1 MGGSGGFFG
10 GRRSPEELFNKVRD
24 SESKTQDK
32 NFEISVEN
40 YIGSLLAKYNQR
52 SENVRTHLDNIKK
65 ALEKEIEGSVE
76 LIFGGSVAKHTYVD
90 GISDIDALVLLNKS
104 ELKDKSP
111 EKVKDYFLNRL
122 SERLPKDT
130 PIEKGNLAVT
140 ITYSDVEV
148 QLLPAIRY
156 KGGYR
161 IADPTGKEWSFI
173 KPQEFAQRLTDMNQN
188 TGGKLIPTIKLA
200 KSINDCQAENRRL
213 KSYHVE
219 VLAFE
224 VFKDYKGPKTPKD
237 MLTHFFNTAPKL
249 VGNPIVD
256 ATGQSTHVDDYL
268 GDAGSLERKLVADTV
283 ARIGRRMQNANRA
296 HSETQWKE
304 ILGGL

>member
-1 MGGSGGFFG
+1 MGGAGGFFG

-24 SESKTQDK
+24 SESKTRDEK
-32 NFEISVEN
+32 FEISVES
-40 YIGSLLAKYNQR
+40 YIGSLLTKYNQR
-52 SENVRTHLDNIKK
+52 SENVKTHLDNIKK

-104 ELKDKSP
+104 ELKDESP

-130 PIEKGNLAVT
+130 PIEKGNLAIT

-161 IADPTGKEWSFI
+161 IADPSGKGWSFI

-188 TGGKLIPTIKLA
+188 TGGKLIPTIKMA

-213 KSYHVE
+213 KSYHIE
-219 VLAFE
+219 ALAFE
-224 VFKDYKGPKTPKD
+224 IFKDYQGPKTPKD
-237 MLTHFFNTAPKL
+237 MLTHFFNTAPEYVQSPL
-249 VGNPIVD
+249 VDV
-256 ATGQSTHVDDYL
+256 TGQSTHVDSYL
-268 GDAGSLERKLVADTV
+268 GNVGSLERKLVADTL